1 MQTRRLR
8 GVATTSKLL
17 LTVLVFASCESC
29 VFVDA
34 SGMLAFL
41 RLRGGQRPE
50 SPKIRGSSRNA
61 AAEAASD
68 AHDAEKIC
76 GPQSVKQEIVIE
88 ASAEECF
95 AAASNFEDYPKWAGA
110 AKKVTVKERQA
121 DGLGTLVDFVM
132 GIFGMKTVNTMAYKY
147 NRPHKMNWHIT
158 EGGIKELVG
167 TYDFIQ
173 ITPERTRVIYNLYVE
188 PGFPFP
194 ELLKKA
200 TSRAVAHAALADLKK
215 WTERLRRERIA
226 AEDKAAGRTTE
237 NTLEGTEAVRHLV
250 PLC

>member
-1 MQTRRLR
+1 
-8 GVATTSKLL
+8 
-17 LTVLVFASCESC
+17 
-29 VFVDA
+29 
-34 SGMLAFL
+34 MLAFL

-121 DGLGTLVDFVM
+121 DGLGTLVDFVSHSIGCIM
-132 GIFGMKTVNTMAYKY
+132 MALI
-147 NRPHKMNWHIT
+147 P
-158 EGGIKELVG
+158 
-167 TYDFIQ
+167 
-173 ITPERTRVIYNLYVE
+173 
-188 PGFPFP
+188 
-194 ELLKKA
+194 
-200 TSRAVAHAALADLKK
+200 SAAPTLSMHVFHLNQ
-215 WTERLRRERIA
+215 LRKRERSSGD
-226 AEDKAAGRTTE
+226 EREEFNERVHSRKRGLLQDCVLKAG
-237 NTLEGTEAVRHLV
+237 AVWNFTS
-250 PLC
+250 